1 VGVRPEDV
9 EVSAEATAASIEG
22 IVRGK
27 LDLPISTGT
36 ILDVRVGEHEIH
48 VQTTGVESLRAGD
61 RVWLG
66 FKRYHV
72 FDRES
77 GERLRSHP

>member
-1 VGVRPEDV
+1 M
-9 EVSAEATAASIEG
+9 
-22 IVRGK
+22 
-27 LDLPISTGT
+27 STGT

-61 RVWLG
+61 RVWVG

-77 GERLRSHP
+77 GERLRTYP